1 MCVFVCVCVCVSGA
15 IKFVPG
21 HLPHFL
27 VYSDIAKIIAVQRG
41 QLYATS

>member
-1 MCVFVCVCVCVSGA
+1 MCVCACRVCVYVCVGGGGGGA

-27 VYSDIAKIIAVQRG
+27 VTPHVACH
-41 QLYATS
+41 

>member
-1 MCVFVCVCVCVSGA
+1 MCVCVCVSRCVYVCVGGA

-27 VYSDIAKIIAVQRG
+27 VVEGVS
-41 QLYATS
+41 LFLM